1 MITIDQDFSVDENTL
16 EFSEGFLTLEL
27 MLADPIS
34 GNLRSVTKHRMHM
47 QISGVYSL
55 SPNPSYL
62 LVVNSK
68 TPNHAIH
75 QIIVLLRQ
83 RLHTSLDI
91 FNLSLIGSYESPF
104 TKENVLKSYPGKS
117 VIIFG
122 NNFPFFNQGNKDPWD
137 LLDPWETGLLVKGG
151 TNIHFAGVGN
161 LEGLKKWGANATF
174 PAHDFTA
181 GAQSF
186 NDATVGGVVMNLRKT
201 DHTALTSDNVVH
213 RFEVKKGLFKTIQ
226 KTVDSAATSAAKKL
240 NKNLPLRRFIV
251 VPDLEAT
258 KEAEKM
264 GGAIVCEGVPKNS
277 KMAAS
282 AGLFPDSAT
291 NTISDYDMYFIISCL
306 PFAAKAKMF
315 WNMIGKSDATGI
327 PCDIFYTGL
336 ESLYNAPANVV
347 PGQTRIDDKVRI
359 TGTKT
364 PLCSMTDNFRSYK
377 LSAYLCSSKSLPR
390 STASHQQNLD
400 LQIPSASPIS
410 SPNCPYS
417 RNSSL
422 QPPKPHK

>member
-34 GNLRSVTKHRMHM
+34 GKLRSVTKHQMRM

-75 QIIVLLRQ
+75 QIIVLLRN
-83 RLHTSLDI
+83 RLQTHLDI
-91 FNLSLIGSYESPF
+91 FNLSLIGSYESPV
-104 TKENVLKSYPGKS
+104 TKQNVLKSYAGKS

-122 NNFPFFNQGNKDPWD
+122 NNFPFFNQGNKDPWE
-137 LLDPWETGLLVKGG
+137 LLDPWETGLSIKGG

-161 LEGLKKWGANATF
+161 VGGLKNWGANATF

-186 NDATVGGVVMNLRKT
+186 NDANIGALVMSLRKT
-201 DHTALTSDNVVH
+201 DHQSLTSDNVVH
-213 RFEVKKGLFKTIQ
+213 RFDVKKGLFGTIQ
-226 KTVDSAATSAAKKL
+226 KNVNSAATSAAKKL
-240 NKNLPLRRFIV
+240 NKNLPLRRFIA

-264 GGAIVCEGVPKNS
+264 GGVIVCEGVPKNS

-315 WNMIGKSDATGI
+315 WNMVGKSDSTGVS
-327 PCDIFYTGL
+327 CDIFYRGL
-336 ESLYNAPANVV
+336 ESLYHAPAHGMQAKV
-347 PGQTRIDDKVRI
+347 DDKVII
-359 TGTKT
+359 T
-364 PLCSMTDNFRSYK
+364 LF
-377 LSAYLCSSKSLPR
+377 LALP
-390 STASHQQNLD
+390 
-400 LQIPSASPIS
+400 
-410 SPNCPYS
+410 
-417 RNSSL
+417 
-422 QPPKPHK
+422 